1 MERQLVVVS
10 GAPGAGK
17 SSLAAP
23 LAAALGFALVSKDR
37 IKEKLHDGLAGPA
50 EPDLA
55 WSRQLGAASMEL
67 LWAMAADAPAVVV
80 EANFRPHDEY
90 QHARLSALASGRAA
104 VEAYCACPPE
114 VAVRR
119 YNERGPTTHPV
130 HVIRSLPL
138 SAMAEYDRPLG
149 IGSLVTVDTTLPL
162 DPVSVAAAVLRR
174 LGDPALSP
182 AAGNHE
188 RARHRAVRVFPRP
201 FRRRNK
207 FRQTK
212 RPRE

>member
-1 MERQLVVVS
+1 MVS

-17 SSLAAP
+17 SSLAVP

-37 IKEKLHDGLAGPA
+37 IKESLHDGLAGPA

-55 WSRQLGAASMEL
+55 WSRRLGAAAMEL

-90 QHARLSALASGRAA
+90 QRMRLSALAAGRAT

-119 YNERGPTTHPV
+119 YNERGRATHPV
-130 HVIRSLPL
+130 HVLRSLPL
-138 SAMAEYDRPLG
+138 SAMAEYDRPVG

-162 DPVSVAAAVLRR
+162 DPASTAATVLRQ
-174 LGDPALSP
+174 LDAPAPGLQQSGP
-182 AAGNHE
+182 M
-188 RARHRAVRVFPRP
+188 FPRP
-201 FRRRNK
+201 FRE
-207 FRQTK
+207 TK
-212 RPRE
+212 